1 MIDAFLKRR
10 IWLWKNRLVP
20 SVFLFFFMPVISFLM
35 VSVPLKNIIQY
46 SISGIPYDVWV
57 FPGLIFIVSSIG
69 LYPIIYREFFDLRVH
84 KKVLVNIALAPFSK
98 SYLVFS
104 SLIVGT
110 FEAMLMTLFAALLY
124 IGIVSIHITFLNF
137 SFLILCLI
145 FYLFLIGNIYI
156 LISISIDAITTMIL
170 ASFSLFIFIVF
181 GNSFIIELA
190 FFPPMVETLLKYNPI
205 SFPFQSYQMFVT
217 TGNIDW
223 ISFLIQIF
231 IIYGLF
237 LLNGFLLKLKL
248 RQ

>member
-1 MIDAFLKRR
+1 VIDAFLKRR

>member
-46 SISGIPYDVWV
+46 SISGVPYDLWV
-57 FPGLIFIVSSIG
+57 FPGLIFIVGSIG

-84 KKVLVNIALAPFSK
+84 RKVLVNIALAPFSK

-104 SLIVGT
+104 SLIVGI

-124 IGIVSIHITFLNF
+124 IGIVSIHITLFNFL
-137 SFLILCLI
+137 FLILCLSI
-145 FYLFLIGNIYI
+145 YLFLIGNIYI

-181 GNSFIIELA
+181 GNSFLIELP
-190 FFPPMVETLLKYNPI
+190 FFPPVIEMLLKYNPI
-205 SFPFQSYQMFVT
+205 SFPFQSYQMFIN
-217 TGNIDW
+217 TGKINW
-223 ISFLIQIF
+223 TSFIIQIST
-231 IIYGLF
+231 IYGLF
-237 LLNGFLLKLKL
+237 LLNGFLLKSKL

>member
-205 SFPFQSYQMFVT
+205 SFPFQSYQIFVT

>member
-1 MIDAFLKRR
+1 MIDAFSKRR

-231 IIYGLF
+231 IIYGLV
-237 LLNGFLLKLKL
+237 LLNGVLLKLKL

>member
-1 MIDAFLKRR
+1 MIDAFSKRR